1 MRFRLFRSRAFWFG
15 VPGLVF
21 LLWGWTSSMHQHT
34 SLFHREVGVCQFD
47 TGQIQFNTIPERE
60 KKWLPPYRVSRS
72 EWHDSTGDS
81 WFNNRG
87 RMFTRQG
94 DEILMVIPFWKAVV
108 GYLTFWIVIIGW
120 REWRRWREAKISE
133 RNSRRAMQAGS

>member
-21 LLWGWTSSMHQHT
+21 LIWGWTSSMHQHT
-34 SLFHREVGVCQFD
+34 SLFHREVGVCQLD
-47 TGQIQFNTIPERE
+47 TGQVHFNTIPERE

-87 RMFTRQG
+87 RMFMRKK
-94 DEILMVIPFWKAVV
+94 DEIFIVIPFWKAVV
-108 GYLTFWIVIIGW
+108 GYLGFWIVIIGW
-120 REWRRWREAKISE
+120 RWWRRRRAIQATE
-133 RNSRRAMQAGS
+133 RNLRRGMQAG